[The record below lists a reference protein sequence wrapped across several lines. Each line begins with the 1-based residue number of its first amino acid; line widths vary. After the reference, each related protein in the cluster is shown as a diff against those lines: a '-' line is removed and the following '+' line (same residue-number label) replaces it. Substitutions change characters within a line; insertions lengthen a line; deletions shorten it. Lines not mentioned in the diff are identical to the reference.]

1 MASVSRPGRYVYG
14 LRVLGLD
21 DVGELAGAAAAAPGD
36 ITVDVRQSEREP
48 PATVA
53 LDGQRAVLRLLNGHH
68 LELDRRAGTARFFGP
83 HISSDQL
90 AHPCLGPVATAF
102 NRWAGREAF
111 HGGAFVMGGRA
122 WGVLGGRTAGK
133 STLLAL
139 LAARDVAVL
148 ADDILITD
156 GIDAYAGP
164 RCVDLREPLPPSV
177 AAPPARPLARARS
190 GSRLRVPLDA
200 VAPRVGLGGW
210 LFLRWG
216 PGALRPV
223 GPDELLVRLAARHS
237 WPGLPSDPVTLLEIA
252 SRPAWDLTRPRDWAA
267 VPDVLAELARTL
279 TAGAAASAA

>member
-14 LRVLGLD
+14 VRVLGLD
-21 DVGELAGAAAAAPGD
+21 DVGELADAAAAAPGD

-53 LDGQRAVLRLLNGHH
+53 LDGQRAVLRLLDGHH

-90 AHPCLGPVATAF
+90 AHPYLGPVATAF

-111 HGGAFVMGGRA
+111 HGGAFVMDGRA

-139 LAARDVAVL
+139 LAARGFAVL

-156 GIDAYAGP
+156 GLDAYAGP
-164 RCVDLREPLPPSV
+164 RCIDLREPLPSV
-177 AAPPARPLARARS
+177 AAPAGRSTAPARL

-200 VAPRVGLGGW
+200 VAPRVRLGGW

-216 PGALRPV
+216 PAALDPV

-279 TAGAAASAA
+279 TAGAAVGAA